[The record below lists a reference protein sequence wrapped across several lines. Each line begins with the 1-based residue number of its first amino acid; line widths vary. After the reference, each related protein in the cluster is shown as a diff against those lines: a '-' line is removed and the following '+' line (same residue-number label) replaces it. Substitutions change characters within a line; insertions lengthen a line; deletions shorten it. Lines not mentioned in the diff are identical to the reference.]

1 MEFQELGAEI
11 LIKKLGIAGFTGRP
25 RSSLGV
31 LKYDSRAKGVVKFF
45 HENREPKPGQIVV

>member
-11 LIKKLGIAGFTGRP
+11 LIKKLDIAGFTGRP

-45 HENREPKPGQIVV
+45 HESREPKPGQIVV